1 MLATLSSWRGTQLKF
16 IDSYDYEWCFP
27 CVTGKVESGFR
38 NGNIIKEPLCIGQW
52 EKNMITMDHES
63 QESVFNSITN

>member
-1 MLATLSSWRGTQLKF
+1 MEKSSPSIYRDVHELLLHTL
-16 IDSYDYEWCFP
+16 YYEWCFP

-52 EKNMITMDHES
+52 ENFRITVMANG
-63 QESVFNSITN
+63 VCT